1 MRQMIK
7 SFLCMVFLA
16 YGLQA
21 SWGFALLGPIP
32 ANATAPDGWQT
43 AVIGY
48 NLAYTAFVDISGNPV
63 FLGDIGGPKNYAEGY
78 RRNAPVLY
86 YAYDENFSGFFG
98 LDGETAVDQAFNIM
112 NSAFT
117 NNPTGTTQG
126 LDGYSSSLSE
136 FPFNSQHFNY
146 TAQSLFLTDLKSTT
160 LHLLVEQLGLAQP
173 ERFTWTLAERASVGP
188 ACPADEI
195 YDVVQRN
202 FDAMSTSPNQI
213 LYSSYVNNILYT
225 YWILE
230 ACAPPDP
237 LAVTEP
243 FAVDPEAQQYTSVAA
258 DTYSTA
264 LGIQG
269 GVLVQAGGGLQIG
282 GFYTG
287 LTRDDVEGLRYLLRT
302 NNINLELPATGSQI
316 VTTNISST
324 ILINDLDLGLLSA
337 SALTNSPTALQALFP
352 NLLILSV
359 VTNYTVVCTP
369 NVVSYLTNFI
379 GAPAGSAPVFV
390 VVTNG
395 SNCAYQPVYTYTFA
409 NVITN
414 TFFTN
419 SYVQTVTTTLGSPPI
434 GAPVGSPLV
443 TNSTSTSTTLSNV
456 TSGSYFIIPAGD
468 CGLIIV
474 PGSGITNSVTMTTNV
489 ITTFT
494 NSAGFVYSQSIVT
507 IFNNL
512 QFLAHP
518 IICGTATPVAGRYQ
532 GIEKVQFVRVPDLQV
547 DPLTGNFL
555 QPITNTYSMVIFN
568 PTNSQYSI
576 QTFQRVVT
584 RPDILI
590 TAADDIAAN
599 TFVGTV
605 VRNIN
610 YNQANILPG
619 LAGPGVINSPTTFS
633 FNKVGLTFQNGPVVD
648 TTQAFL
654 SELTDIPSVAWAS
667 FDASTN
673 DPEVYP
679 NGQSIQN
686 LENQLAIQISPTS
699 LANGTNNS
707 VYVPVTFTATGGGF
721 APPFTWSAT
730 GLPTGLTVSSGG
742 TLSGTPTQSGTFD
755 FTLQLT
761 DSFAHSVQWTYSIT
775 IQ

>member
-1 MRQMIK
+1 MRQTIK
-7 SFLCMVFLA
+7 RFLCVLFLA
-16 YGLQA
+16 CGLQA
-21 SWGFALLGPIP
+21 SWGFALYGPFPP
-32 ANATAPDGWQT
+32 APGGPDGWET
-43 AVIGY
+43 PALAY
-48 NLAYTAFVDISGNPV
+48 NLAYEAFVDFSGNPV
-63 FLGDIGGPKNYAEGY
+63 FLGDIGTPKNYAEGF

-86 YAYDENFSGFFG
+86 YAYDANFSGFFG
-98 LDGETAVDQAFNIM
+98 ADGEAAVDQAFAIM

-117 NNPTGTTQG
+117 NNPTGTTHG

-136 FPFNSQHFNY
+136 FPFNSQHFNFK
-146 TAQSLFLTDLKSTT
+146 AQSLFLTDLKSTT
-160 LHLLVEQLGLAQP
+160 LHLLVEQLGLEQP
-173 ERFTWTLAERASVGP
+173 ERFSWTLAERASVGP
-188 ACPADEI
+188 TCPADEV
-195 YDVVQRN
+195 YTVVQRN
-202 FDAMSTSPNQI
+202 FDTMPNSPNQI

-225 YWILE
+225 YFIIE
-230 ACAPPDP
+230 ACTGTPVAE
-237 LAVTEP
+237 TSP
-243 FAVDPEAQQYTSVAA
+243 FAVDPEAEQYTSVAA
-258 DTYSTA
+258 NTFSPSIA
-264 LGIQG
+264 IQG
-269 GVLVQAGGGLQIG
+269 GLLVQAGGGLQIG

-302 NNINLELPATGSQI
+302 NNINLEQPATNSFL
-316 VTTNISST
+316 VTTNIGST

-337 SALTNSPTALQALFP
+337 SALTNSPTVLQGLFP
-352 NLLILSV
+352 NLLILNV
-359 VTNYTVVCTP
+359 ITNYTVVCTP

-379 GAPAGSAPVFV
+379 GSPVGSAPVFV
-390 VVTNG
+390 VATNG
-395 SNCAYQPVYTYTFA
+395 YNCAYQPVYTYTFA

-419 SYVQTVTTTLGSPPI
+419 SSVQLVTTTLGAPPI
-434 GAPVGSPLV
+434 GSPVGSPLV
-443 TNSTSTSTTLSNV
+443 TNSTSSSLTLTNV

-518 IICGTATPVAGRYQ
+518 VICGTTTPVAGRYQ

-547 DPLTGNFL
+547 DPLTGAFL
-555 QPITNTYSMVIFN
+555 QPITNTYTMVIFN
-568 PTNSQYSI
+568 PTNSQYST
-576 QTFQRVVT
+576 QTFQRVVA
-584 RPDILI
+584 RPDILL
-590 TAADDIAAN
+590 TAADFIAAN

-605 VRNIN
+605 TRNIN
-610 YNQANILPG
+610 FNVANILPG

-633 FNKVGLTFQNGPVVD
+633 FNKVGLAFQNGPVTL

-654 SELTDIPSVAWAS
+654 SELTQIPSVAWAS

-686 LENQLAIQISPTS
+686 LENQLAIQITPTS

-707 VYVPVTFTATGGGF
+707 AYTPVTFTTTGGGF

-730 GLPTGLTVSSGG
+730 GLPSGMAVSSGG

-761 DSFAHSVQWTYSIT
+761 DSFAHSVQWIYSIT

>member
-1 MRQMIK
+1 MIK
-7 SFLCMVFLA
+7 SFLCVMFLA
-16 YGLQA
+16 CGLQA

-32 ANATAPDGWQT
+32 TGATAPDGWET
-43 AVIGY
+43 AL
-48 NLAYTAFVDISGNPV
+48 LAYDLAYEAFVDISGNPV
-63 FLGDIGGPKNYAEGY
+63 FLGDIGTPKNYAEGY

-160 LHLLVEQLGLAQP
+160 LHLLVEQFGLAQP
-173 ERFTWTLAERASVGP
+173 ERFTWTLAERDVGA
-188 ACPADEI
+188 ACPITTE
-195 YDVVQRN
+195 YTVVQRN
-202 FDAMSTSPNQI
+202 FDTITPSPNQV
-213 LYSSYVNNILYT
+213 LYSPYVNNILYT

-230 ACAPPDP
+230 ACGGTPA
-237 LAVTEP
+237 AETEP

-258 DTYSTA
+258 NNFS
-264 LGIQG
+264 
-269 GVLVQAGGGLQIG
+269 LVDSIINGDEEFEGGGGLQIG

-287 LTRDDVEGLRYLLRT
+287 LTRDDVQGLRYLLRT

-456 TSGSYFIIPAGD
+456 VSGSYFIIPAGD

-489 ITTFT
+489 LTTFT

-507 IFNNL
+507 TFYNL

-568 PTNSQYSI
+568 PTNSQYST

-599 TFVGTV
+599 TFNGTV

-610 YNQANILPG
+610 FNQANILPG

-633 FNKVGLTFQNGPVVD
+633 FNKVGQAFWQPPLEFVTE
-648 TTQAFL
+648 AFL
-654 SELTDIPSVAWAS
+654 SQITQLPSVAWAS

-673 DPEVYP
+673 EPEVYP

-707 VYVPVTFTATGGGF
+707 LYTPVTFTATGGGF

-730 GLPTGLTVSSGG
+730 GLPTGLTLSSGG